1 MSQSTPDLATNM
13 VSIGTLSSRH
23 CLVVVPTYN
32 EAQNIARLI
41 KAILAQGPQFD
52 VLVVD
57 DHSPD
62 GTGDLVST
70 LATHTPRVQI
80 LHRAG
85 KLGLGTAYLAGF
97 RHGLLQGYRFICEMD
112 ADFSHQPHYLPHLL
126 RAAEGGVDV
135 VLGSRNVP
143 GGRVENWSPL
153 RNAISKGGSLYAR
166 RILGMP
172 VRDCTGGFKCFRAE
186 ALRRIQLA
194 TIRSNGY
201 GFQVEMNYRCYQAG
215 LSMREIPIVFPDR
228 VAGQSKMSRQ
238 IVLEAALLV
247 LRLRFSPAQSL
258 LPAPPAPLQAREV
271 GARLEVSE

>member
-1 MSQSTPDLATNM
+1 
-13 VSIGTLSSRH
+13 
-23 CLVVVPTYN
+23 VPTYN
-32 EAQNIARLI
+32 EAQNIERLI
-41 KAILAQGPQFD
+41 NAILAQGPQFD

-62 GTGDLVST
+62 GTGDLVAA
-70 LATHTPRVQI
+70 LAARAPRVQI

-97 RHGLLQGYRFICEMD
+97 RHGLSQGYRFICEMD
-112 ADFSHQPHYLPHLL
+112 ADFSHQPHYLPQLL

-166 RILGMP
+166 MILGMP

-186 ALRRIQLA
+186 ALRRIQLD
-194 TIRSNGY
+194 TIRSSGY
-201 GFQVEMNYRCYQAG
+201 GFQVEMNYRCYRAG

-228 VAGQSKMSRQ
+228 VAGQSKMSRR
-238 IVLEAALLV
+238 IMIEAALMV
-247 LRLRFSPAQSL
+247 WRLRFDEAYPF
-258 LPAPPAPLQAREV
+258 LPAEPAPILQSREV
-271 GARLEVSE
+271 GAQLEIVE